1 MGIEINPVVDLAAAF
16 TDKGQSHAIQESQT
30 AAHVGGSFAAGEIA
44 ESLGRWRNFSDGAGR
59 TWTRRLWRRR
69 SRGEIER

>member
-16 TDKGQSHAIQESQT
+16 TDEGQSHAIEESET

-44 ESLGRWRNFSDGAGR
+44 GGRSGQWNFSDDGGR
-59 TWTRRLWRRR
+59 LWTRGR
-69 SRGEIER
+69 